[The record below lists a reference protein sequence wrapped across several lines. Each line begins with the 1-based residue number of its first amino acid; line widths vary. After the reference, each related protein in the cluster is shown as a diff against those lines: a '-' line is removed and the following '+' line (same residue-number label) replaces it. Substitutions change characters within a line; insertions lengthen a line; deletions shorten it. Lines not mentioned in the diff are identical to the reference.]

1 MLIVRKFQQGDEK
14 ALRAIFFNT
23 IRNVNIKD
31 YSEAQVKA
39 WAPDDYDQND
49 WFKRIRAIAPFVAV
63 LDKEIVGYADIQ
75 VDGYIDHFFCHWKYQ
90 GQGVGKALIQE
101 LFTKAKTNQIER
113 LYAHVSVT
121 AKPFFEHYGFRV
133 VKQQEVEVR
142 GQALTNYV
150 MELFLNR

>member
-31 YSEAQVKA
+31 YSEAQVEA

-49 WFKRIRAIAPFVAV
+49 WFKRIQAIAPFVAV

-90 GQGVGKALIQE
+90 GQGVGKALMQE

-113 LYAHVSVT
+113 LYSHVSVT
-121 AKPFFEHYGFRV
+121 AKPFFEHYGFKV
-133 VKQQEVEVR
+133 VKQHEVEVR
-142 GQALTNYV
+142 GQTLTNYV

>member
-39 WAPDDYDQND
+39 WAPDGYDQND
-49 WFKRIRAIAPFVAV
+49 WFKRIQAIAPFVAV

-90 GQGVGKALIQE
+90 GQGVGKSLMLE
-101 LFTKAKTNQIER
+101 LFA
-113 LYAHVSVT
+113 
-121 AKPFFEHYGFRV
+121 
-133 VKQQEVEVR
+133 
-142 GQALTNYV
+142 
-150 MELFLNR
+150 